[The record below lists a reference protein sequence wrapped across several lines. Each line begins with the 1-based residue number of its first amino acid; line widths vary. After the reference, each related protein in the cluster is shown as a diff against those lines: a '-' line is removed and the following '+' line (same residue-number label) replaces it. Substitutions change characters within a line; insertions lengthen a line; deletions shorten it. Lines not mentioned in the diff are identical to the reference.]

1 MNFALNA
8 GRRRCANAPEY
19 TWTHTG
25 AGSNLIYVDP
35 ANELVIVCRW
45 IRGAAFTEVVHAVL
59 EAMGEGAGGA
69 G

>member
-8 GRRRCANAPEY
+8 GRRRYENAPEY
-19 TWTHTG
+19 IWTHTG

-45 IRGAAFTEVVHAVL
+45 IRGAAFTEGGARG
-59 EAMGEGAGGA
+59 AGRDGEGAGGA